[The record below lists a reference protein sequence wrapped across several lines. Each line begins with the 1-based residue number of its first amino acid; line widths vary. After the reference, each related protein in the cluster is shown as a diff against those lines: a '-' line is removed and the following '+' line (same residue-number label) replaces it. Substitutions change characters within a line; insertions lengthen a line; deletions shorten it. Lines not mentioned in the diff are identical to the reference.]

1 MSVPFSE
8 RPRSKSEL
16 ATWLD
21 EFVQNAGFLERYPYY
36 AAILAKMSK
45 VADPSVKRMAVSL
58 HDGAFFL
65 HVNVESFLRE
75 PETLRGVLLHEV
87 HHVALGHLTHPKFAE
102 CEEPELMDLAIEMS
116 ANEYIEEPLPNPIT
130 WRAYAACGARAG
142 QSTMERYEALV
153 EHAAKTGTRPRPTP
167 TTGGEGPG
175 SAVDDHRYFAQGR
188 QKPGSAAQNALLL
201 DRAIQDAHVP
211 PPTPDDGPKRTDPS
225 AKPSRASLVAGRTPG
240 SLVEELTGTKRTPES
255 YVDWRTALAMFT
267 ARARAPAH
275 TWSRPS
281 RRFPDRPFEIPGRTY
296 RPRRSDEP
304 CLLAAIDTSLSMT
317 LPELEEVVRH
327 LALVNERARLVVAE
341 CDVEV
346 SRIYPFSGTIERV
359 SGRGGTDLRPVF
371 APSILNAHG
380 VDGVVYFTDGEGP
393 YPERPPPIPVL
404 WVLTKPQ
411 SFGCPWGERAHLG
424 TWASRR

>member
-1 MSVPFSE
+1 M
-8 RPRSKSEL
+8 
-16 ATWLD
+16 
-21 EFVQNAGFLERYPYY
+21 
-36 AAILAKMSK
+36 
-45 VADPSVKRMAVSL
+45 
-58 HDGAFFL
+58 
-65 HVNVESFLRE
+65 
-75 PETLRGVLLHEV
+75 
-87 HHVALGHLTHPKFAE
+87 
-102 CEEPELMDLAIEMS
+102 
-116 ANEYIEEPLPNPIT
+116 
-130 WRAYAACGARAG
+130 
-142 QSTMERYEALV
+142 
-153 EHAAKTGTRPRPTP
+153 
-167 TTGGEGPG
+167 
-175 SAVDDHRYFAQGR
+175 
-188 QKPGSAAQNALLL
+188 L

-211 PPTPDDGPKRTDPS
+211 PPNPDDGPKRTDPS
-225 AKPSRASLVAGRTPG
+225 AKPTRSSLVAGRTPG

-393 YPERPPPIPVL
+393 YPEQPPPIPVL

-424 TWASRR
+424 TWATRR

>member
-1 MSVPFSE
+1 MSDSKEPGA
-8 RPRSKSEL
+8 PRSKNEL
-16 ATWLD
+16 AAWLD
-21 EFVQNAGFLERYPYY
+21 EFVGNADFLEKYPYY
-36 AAILAKMSK
+36 VAILAKMAK

-58 HDGAFFL
+58 HDGSFFL

-75 PETLRGVLLHEV
+75 PGTLRGVLLHEV

-153 EHAAKTGTRPRPTP
+153 AHAEKTGTRPRPGRE
-167 TTGGEGPG
+167 GGEGAA
-175 SAVDDHRYFAQGR
+175 SAVDDHRYFAPGR
-188 QKPGSAAQNALLL
+188 KQPGAAAQNALLL
-201 DRAIQDAHVP
+201 DRAIRDAP
-211 PPTPDDGPKRTDPS
+211 LPREDAPTRTDPS

-240 SLVEELTGTKRTPES
+240 SLVEELTGITRAPES

-267 ARARAPAH
+267 ARARAPTH

-327 LALVNERARLVVAE
+327 LALVNERARLIVAE

-346 SRIYPFSGTIERV
+346 SRVYPFSGTIERV
-359 SGRGGTDLRPVF
+359 SGRGGTDLRPIF
-371 APSILNAHG
+371 APSLLDAHG

-393 YPERPPPIPVL
+393 YPAEPPRVPTL

-411 SFGCPWGERAHLG
+411 DFGCPWGERAHMG
-424 TWASRR
+424 TWARR